1 MKMVLTDAASPPI
14 IQLLVGAAMAV
25 LVWLA
30 LDPKILGELTPGQ
43 FAAFLMAAGML
54 AKPIRQLSEVNS
66 IIQKGLAAAE
76 DIFEHL
82 DSADE
87 KDSGTHSVERVQGK
101 IEFRNVSFAY
111 RANSQDVLRDINLV
125 IEPGKTVALVGRSG
139 SGKTTLASLLARFYD
154 HDRGQI
160 LLDGVDVGD
169 YRLDNLRSHI
179 ALVSQQV
186 TLFNDT
192 IYNNIAYGSLAA
204 ASREDVIAAANA
216 AHAIEFI
223 EKLPAGLDTVIG
235 DDGLLLSGGQRQ
247 RMAIARALLK
257 NAPVL
262 ILDEATAALDTESEQ
277 SIQQALNTVMQG
289 RTTLV
294 IAHRLSTIENA
305 DTILVMEEGSIVET
319 GTHRELLALGQ
330 RYASLHQK
338 QFES

>member
-1 MKMVLTDAASPPI
+1 VLTDAASPPI
-14 IQLLVGAAMAV
+14 IQLLVGVAMAV

-30 LDPKILGELTPGQ
+30 LDPKMLGELTPGQ

-76 DIFEHL
+76 DIFAHL
-82 DSADE
+82 DSDDE
-87 KDSGTHSVERVQGK
+87 QDKGSHAVARVAGK
-101 IEFRNVSFAY
+101 IEFRGVSFAY
-111 RANSQDVLRDINLV
+111 RANSPDVLRNINLV
-125 IEPGKTVALVGRSG
+125 VEPGKTVALVGRSG
-139 SGKTTLASLLARFYD
+139 SGKTTLASLLARFYN

-160 LLDGVDVGD
+160 LLDGVDVNE
-169 YRLDNLRSHI
+169 YQMDNLRSHI

-192 IYNNIAYGSLAA
+192 IYNNIAYGGLAGASKKEVLAA
-204 ASREDVIAAANA
+204 AEA
-216 AHAIEFI
+216 AHANEFI
-223 EKLPAGLDTVIG
+223 EKLPAGIETFIG
-235 DDGLLLSGGQRQ
+235 DDGVMLSGGQRQ

-262 ILDEATAALDTESEQ
+262 ILDEATAALDNESERQ
-277 SIQQALNTVMQG
+277 IQQALGEVMQG

-305 DTILVMEEGSIVET
+305 DLILVMEDGSIVES
-319 GTHRELLALGQ
+319 GTHQELLALNQ
-330 RYASLHQK
+330 RYASLHRN
-338 QFES
+338 QFEN